1 MLVVMND
8 CVFCQ
13 IIQGVLPAHKIW
25 EDEHFLALLD
35 INPNTPG
42 HTLLL
47 PKVHVPYV
55 FDLEQNLYSSLFTLA
70 KKLSKPIL
78 EVSQAKRIGVVIQ
91 GFTVPHV
98 HLHLIPMND
107 VHDLDDARATPASE
121 AELSSMAL
129 KLQQALSRNRNLEV

>member
-1 MLVVMND
+1 MED
-8 CVFCQ
+8 CVFCK
-13 IIQGVLPAHKIW
+13 IVEGKLPAHKIW
-25 EDEHFLALLD
+25 EDEQFLAILD

-47 PKVHVPYV
+47 PKIHEPYV
-55 FDLEQNLYSSLFTLA
+55 FDLEPNLYSSLFNLA

-78 EVSQAKRIGVVIQ
+78 EITKAKRIGVVIQ

-121 AELSSMAL
+121 VELSSMTLEIIDAI
-129 KLQQALSRNRNLEV
+129 QNRF

>member
-1 MLVVMND
+1 MLEMED

-13 IIQGVLPAHKIW
+13 IIKGILPAHTIW
-25 EDEHFLALLD
+25 EDEHFRAILD

-47 PKVHVPYV
+47 PKIHEPYV
-55 FDLEQNLYSSLFTLA
+55 FNLEPELYSSLFELA

-91 GFTVPHV
+91 GFTIPHV

-107 VHDLDDARATPASE
+107 FHDLKSTRATPTSE
-121 AELSSMAL
+121 AELLSMAS
-129 KLQQALSRNRNLEV
+129 KIVQAIL

>member
-1 MLVVMND
+1 MLEMED
-8 CVFCQ
+8 CLFCQ
-13 IIQGVLPAHKIW
+13 IVQGKLSAHKIW
-25 EDEHFLALLD
+25 EDEHFLAVLD

-47 PKVHVPYV
+47 PKVHKPYV
-55 FDLEQNLYSSLFTLA
+55 FDLEQNLYSSLFELA

-78 EVSQAKRIGVVIQ
+78 EVGQAKRIGVVIQ

-107 VHDLDDARATPASE
+107 VHDLESTRATPASN
-121 AELSSMAL
+121 AELSSLAL
-129 KLQQALSRNRNLEV
+129 KIVQAIL

>member
-1 MLVVMND
+1 MND

-13 IIQGVLPAHKIW
+13 IIQGILPAYRIW
-25 EDEHFLALLD
+25 QDEHFLAILD

-47 PKVHVPYV
+47 PKIHVPYV
-55 FDLEQNLYSSLFTLA
+55 FDLKEPLYINLFKAA
-70 KKLSKPIL
+70 KRLSKPLL
-78 EVSQAKRIGVVIQ
+78 EVTQAKRIGVVIQ

-107 VHDLDDARATPASE
+107 VHDLDDARATPALDAGLE
-121 AELSSMAL
+121 FMAL
-129 KLQQALSRNRNLEV
+129 KLTQAISRNL

>member
-1 MLVVMND
+1 MSD

-13 IIQGVLPAHKIW
+13 IVQGKLTAHKIW
-25 EDEHFLALLD
+25 EDERFLAILD

-47 PKVHVPYV
+47 PKIHEPYV
-55 FDLEQNLYSSLFTLA
+55 FDLEPDLYSGLFERA
-70 KKLSKPIL
+70 RKLSTPIL
-78 EVSQAKRIGVVIQ
+78 EVTKAKRIGVVIQ

-107 VHDLDDARATPASE
+107 VHDLDVTRATPTSE
-121 AELSSMAL
+121 SELSNMAF
-129 KLQQALSRNRNLEV
+129 KMAQVLS

>member
-1 MLVVMND
+1 MD
-8 CVFCQ
+8 ECVFCQ
-13 IIQGVLPAHKIW
+13 IVQGKLPAHKIW
-25 EDEHFLALLD
+25 EDERFLAILD

-47 PKVHVPYV
+47 PKIHQPYV
-55 FDLEQNLYSSLFTLA
+55 FNLEPDLYSSLFESA

-78 EVSQAKRIGVVIQ
+78 EVSQANRIGMVIQ

-107 VHDLDDARATPASE
+107 VHDLENTRATPASD
-121 AELSSMAL
+121 AELEQMVF
-129 KLQQALSRNRNLEV
+129 KIVQAIP

>member
-1 MLVVMND
+1 M
-8 CVFCQ
+8 FCQ
-13 IIQGVLPAHKIW
+13 IVQGKLPAHKIW
-25 EDEHFLALLD
+25 EDEHFLAILD

-47 PKVHVPYV
+47 PKIHEPYV
-55 FDLEQNLYSSLFTLA
+55 FDLEQHLYLSLFDLA
-70 KKLSKPIL
+70 KKLSTPIL
-78 EVSQAKRIGVVIQ
+78 KVSQAKRIGVVIQ

-107 VHDLDDARATPASE
+107 VHDLDDDRAIPASE

-129 KLQQALSRNRNLEV
+129 KIVRILS

>member
-1 MLVVMND
+1 MED
-8 CVFCQ
+8 CVFCK
-13 IIQGVLPAHKIW
+13 IVEGKLPAHKIW
-25 EDEHFLALLD
+25 EDEQFMAILD

-47 PKVHVPYV
+47 PKIHEPYV
-55 FDLEQNLYSSLFTLA
+55 FDLEPNLYSSLFNLA

-78 EVSQAKRIGVVIQ
+78 EITKAKRIGVVIQ

-121 AELSSMAL
+121 VELSSMTLEIIDAI
-129 KLQQALSRNRNLEV
+129 QNRF

>member
-1 MLVVMND
+1 MDD

-13 IIQGVLPAHKIW
+13 VIQGVLPAHKIW
-25 EDEHFLALLD
+25 EDERFLAILD
-35 INPNTPG
+35 INTNTPG

-47 PKVHVPYV
+47 PKIHEPHV
-55 FDLEQNLYSSLFTLA
+55 FNLEPGLYSSLFERA
-70 KKLSKPIL
+70 RELSKPIL

-107 VHDLDDARATPASE
+107 VHDLESARATPASD
-121 AELSSMAL
+121 AELFSMAS
-129 KLQQALSRNRNLEV
+129 KIVQAIS

>member
-1 MLVVMND
+1 MLEMND

-13 IIQGVLPAHKIW
+13 IIQGLLSAHKIW
-25 EDEHFLALLD
+25 EDEHFLAILD
-35 INPNTPG
+35 ISPNTPG
-42 HTLLL
+42 HTLFL

-55 FDLEQNLYSSLFTLA
+55 FDLEPNLYSSLFELA

-98 HLHLIPMND
+98 HIHLIPMND

-121 AELSSMAL
+121 SDLSSMAFRIV
-129 KLQQALSRNRNLEV
+129 QAIS